1 MHWSVGSDAV
11 VMSAANTY
19 SLSGDSAFERSRS
32 KVMRL
37 VPRSCGYVTLKVA
50 LMGIVRGGSLDTFT
64 LYRAPGG
71 QPDVSRLAST
81 GFSCELQSSAT
92 TCEVRGPLDIE
103 AWDALEMVWTTNG
116 GSAAMGAPIA
126 VSLACE

>member
-37 VPRSCGYVTLKVA
+37 VPRSCRYVTLKVA
-50 LMGIVRGGSLDTFT
+50 LMGFVQAGSQDTFT
-64 LYRAPGG
+64 LYRAPGTR
-71 QPDVSRLAST
+71 PDVSGLAST
-81 GFSCELQSSAT
+81 GFSCEPQHFAP
-92 TCEVRGPLDIE
+92 TCEVSGPLNIE
-103 AWDALEMVWTTNG
+103 AWDALELVWTTNG
-116 GSAAMGAPIA
+116 VLSSTGAPIA
-126 VSLACE
+126 ASLACE